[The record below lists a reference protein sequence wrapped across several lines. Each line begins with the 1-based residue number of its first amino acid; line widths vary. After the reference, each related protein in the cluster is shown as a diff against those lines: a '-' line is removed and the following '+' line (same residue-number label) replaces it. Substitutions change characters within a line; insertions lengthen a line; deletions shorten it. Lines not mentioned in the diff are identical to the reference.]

1 MFNAIGCYNPRPST
15 ASAAHYLLS

>member
-15 ASAAHYLLS
+15 ASAAHYLL